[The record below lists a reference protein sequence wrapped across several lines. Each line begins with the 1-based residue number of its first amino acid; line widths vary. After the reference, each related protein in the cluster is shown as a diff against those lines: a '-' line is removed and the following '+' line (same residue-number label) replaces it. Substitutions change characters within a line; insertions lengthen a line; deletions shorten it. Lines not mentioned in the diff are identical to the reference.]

1 MLVVVSIVFVLTRL
15 SGNPIYLLLD
25 VNATQR
31 DQEILTRH
39 LGLDKPL
46 PVQYGI
52 YVMNVAV
59 GDFGNSIISRRPV
72 TEHIW
77 ERLPATVELGFV
89 AMFLSVLIGVP
100 LGMYSAV
107 RRGGV
112 LDTAARVFAVLGQSM
127 PTFWLG
133 LMLILFFG
141 VVLGVL
147 PAGGRGGLLHLVL
160 PAFTLG
166 YFTSAAIL
174 RLTRSAM
181 LEVLGSDYIKFA
193 RLKGL
198 HEQVVLWKH
207 GLRNALLPV
216 VTFAVLLFVQ
226 FLGGAV
232 VTETVFAWPGLGR
245 LILESITTRDYPVVQ
260 AGVLV
265 LSALGLSLPTILI
278 AVVMVAVSEPSFRN
292 VVLVIALLL
301 WPRFA
306 RQVRGET
313 LAIKEHDFV
322 ALAVVAGRSSA
333 WIIRRHI
340 FPNVVPTLLVISTLQ
355 VGYVIL
361 LEGTLSF
368 LGVGVP
374 PPNPAWG
381 LMIADGR
388 GFLATAW
395 WISLFPG
402 LAMLLTILAVNLM
415 GDWLRDHLDPKLR
428 QLGRAAVLESP
439 ATAPVGGIA
448 DEAPGR
454 SAPAGAE
461 PSPSP
466 WRWDP

>member
-1 MLVVVSIVFVLTRL
+1 MPVPRL
-15 SGNPIYLLLD
+15 SLPWFPGIVLAALVFTAVFAPYLAPHSPTDGDITQKSIPPVWMERGDREHPLGTDRFGRDVLSRIIWGSRISLL
-25 VNATQR
+25 VSLIAIGVAGTFGT
-31 DQEILTRH
+31 L
-39 LGLDKPL
+39 LGL
-46 PVQYGI
+46 
-52 YVMNVAV
+52 
-59 GDFGNSIISRRPV
+59 IS
-72 TEHIW
+72 
-77 ERLPATVELGFV
+77 G
-89 AMFLSVLIGVP
+89 
-100 LGMYSAV
+100 Y
-107 RRGGV
+107 
-112 LDTAARVFAVLGQSM
+112 
-127 PTFWLG
+127 
-133 LMLILFFG
+133 
-141 VVLGVL
+141 
-147 PAGGRGGLLHLVL
+147 RGGL
-160 PAFTLG
+160 TD
-166 YFTSAAIL
+166 TIL
-174 RLTRSAM
+174 MRLT
-181 LEVLGSDYIKFA
+181 DI
-193 RLKGL
+193 
-198 HEQVVLWKH
+198 
-207 GLRNALLPV
+207 
-216 VTFAVLLFVQ
+216 
-226 FLGGAV
+226 
-232 VTETVFAWPGLGR
+232 
-245 LILESITTRDYPVVQ
+245 
-260 AGVLV
+260 
-265 LSALGLSLPTILI
+265 GLSLPTILI
-278 AVVMVAVSEPSFRN
+278 AVVLVAVSEPSFGN

-306 RQVRGET
+306 RQIRGET

-402 LAMLLTILAVNLM
+402 LAMLLTVLAVNLM

-454 SAPAGAE
+454 SASAGAE
-461 PSPSP
+461 SSPSP

>member
-1 MLVVVSIVFVLTRL
+1 MPVPRLSLPWFPGIVLAALVFTAVFAPYLAPHSPTDGDITQKSIPPVWMERGDREHPLGTDRFGRDVLSRIIWGSRISLLASIVAIGVAGTFGTL
-15 SGNPIYLLLD
+15 
-25 VNATQR
+25 
-31 DQEILTRH
+31 
-39 LGLDKPL
+39 LGL
-46 PVQYGI
+46 
-52 YVMNVAV
+52 
-59 GDFGNSIISRRPV
+59 IS
-72 TEHIW
+72 
-77 ERLPATVELGFV
+77 G
-89 AMFLSVLIGVP
+89 
-100 LGMYSAV
+100 Y
-107 RRGGV
+107 
-112 LDTAARVFAVLGQSM
+112 
-127 PTFWLG
+127 
-133 LMLILFFG
+133 
-141 VVLGVL
+141 
-147 PAGGRGGLLHLVL
+147 RGGLTDTVL
-160 PAFTLG
+160 M
-166 YFTSAAIL
+166 
-174 RLTRSAM
+174 RLT
-181 LEVLGSDYIKFA
+181 DI
-193 RLKGL
+193 
-198 HEQVVLWKH
+198 
-207 GLRNALLPV
+207 
-216 VTFAVLLFVQ
+216 
-226 FLGGAV
+226 
-232 VTETVFAWPGLGR
+232 
-245 LILESITTRDYPVVQ
+245 
-260 AGVLV
+260 
-265 LSALGLSLPTILI
+265 GLSLPTILI
-278 AVVMVAVSEPSFRN
+278 AVVLVAVSEPSFRN

-306 RQVRGET
+306 RQLRGET

-322 ALAVVAGRSSA
+322 AMAVVAGRSSA

-402 LAMLLTILAVNLM
+402 LAMLLTVLAVNLM

-454 SAPAGAE
+454 STPAGAE

>member
-1 MLVVVSIVFVLTRL
+1 MPVPRL
-15 SGNPIYLLLD
+15 SLPWFPGIVLAALVFTAVFAPYLAPHSPTDGDITQKSIPPVWMERGDREHPLGTDRFGRDVLSRIIWGSRISLL
-25 VNATQR
+25 VSLVAIGVAGTFGT
-31 DQEILTRH
+31 L
-39 LGLDKPL
+39 LGL
-46 PVQYGI
+46 
-52 YVMNVAV
+52 
-59 GDFGNSIISRRPV
+59 IS
-72 TEHIW
+72 
-77 ERLPATVELGFV
+77 G
-89 AMFLSVLIGVP
+89 
-100 LGMYSAV
+100 Y
-107 RRGGV
+107 
-112 LDTAARVFAVLGQSM
+112 
-127 PTFWLG
+127 
-133 LMLILFFG
+133 
-141 VVLGVL
+141 
-147 PAGGRGGLLHLVL
+147 RGGLTDTVL
-160 PAFTLG
+160 M
-166 YFTSAAIL
+166 
-174 RLTRSAM
+174 RLT
-181 LEVLGSDYIKFA
+181 DI
-193 RLKGL
+193 
-198 HEQVVLWKH
+198 
-207 GLRNALLPV
+207 
-216 VTFAVLLFVQ
+216 
-226 FLGGAV
+226 
-232 VTETVFAWPGLGR
+232 
-245 LILESITTRDYPVVQ
+245 
-260 AGVLV
+260 
-265 LSALGLSLPTILI
+265 GLSLPTILI
-278 AVVMVAVSEPSFRN
+278 AVVLVAVSEPSFKN

-306 RQVRGET
+306 RQIRGET
-313 LAIKEHDFV
+313 LAIKEYDFV